1 MEAAHRILIV
11 SSANGVGEPML
22 KQLAFYETFAIDHA
36 GSAEEARRKLAARR
50 FAAML
55 VDASALASATAGFCA
70 EARRSATDMPIVVL
84 GPDDEQG
91 MIASLDAGAIDY
103 VATPVRAHV
112 LLARL
117 RAHVRQYERSQGADI
132 ALPGGLVL
140 LVREKQLLA
149 PASGCHIPLTNREI
163 DLLRY
168 LHGAPDRVV
177 SQRQILVEVWGYG
190 AGADTHTIQT
200 HVYRLRRKLAAW
212 PGAAKLIVTD
222 GHGYRLARAPDAWSS
237 AA

>member
-1 MEAAHRILIV
+1 
-11 SSANGVGEPML
+11 
-22 KQLAFYETFAIDHA
+22 LAPGT
-36 GSAEEARRKLAARR
+36 G
-50 FAAML
+50 
-55 VDASALASATAGFCA
+55 
-70 EARRSATDMPIVVL
+70 
-84 GPDDEQG
+84 
-91 MIASLDAGAIDY
+91 
-103 VATPVRAHV
+103 
-112 LLARL
+112 
-117 RAHVRQYERSQGADI
+117 RQI
-132 ALPGGLVL
+132 ALT
-140 LVREKQLLA
+140 
-149 PASGCHIPLTNREI
+149 SREI

-222 GHGYRLARAPDAWSS
+222 GDGYRLARTQERWPS

>member
-1 MEAAHRILIV
+1 
-11 SSANGVGEPML
+11 ML
-22 KQLAFYETFAIDHA
+22 RQLALYEIFAIDPA
-36 GSAEEARRKLAARR
+36 ATVDEARRKLASRR
-50 FAAML
+50 YAAML
-55 VDASALASATAGFCA
+55 LDASAMVSGAADFCA
-70 EARRSATDMPIVVL
+70 EARRAAADMPIIVL
-84 GPDDEQG
+84 GPDDEAA
-91 MIASLDAGAIDY
+91 MIAALDAGAIDY
-103 VATPVRAHV
+103 IAAPVRAHL

-117 RAHVRQYERSQGADI
+117 RAHVRQYERAQGADI
-132 ALPGGLVL
+132 ALAGGLVL
-140 LVREKQLLA
+140 LVREKRLLA
-149 PASGCHIPLTNREI
+149 PAAGRHIPLTSREI

-222 GHGYRLARAPDAWSS
+222 GDGYRLARAQESWPS